1 MIISVFSAFISSI
14 GFAIVFHTQKKH
26 LFVCGVVGGA
36 GWFIYLLG
44 EHNGFSPIL
53 STFLASLLVTEL
65 SYILAKT
72 NRTPIT
78 IFLIVGIIPLV
89 PGVGLYRTMYFLM
102 LMDYTAALEYAIL
115 TFELAGVI
123 AGAIVI
129 ISLMPQLWRKRSKTS

>member
-1 MIISVFSAFISSI
+1 MIMSVLSAFISSI

-26 LFVCGVVGGA
+26 LLVCGVVGAA

-44 EHNGFSPIL
+44 ENNGFSPIL

-65 SYILAKT
+65 SYNFAKT

-89 PGVGLYRTMYFLM
+89 PGLGLYRTMYFLM

-115 TFELAGVI
+115 TFEIAGVI